1 MNEMD
6 INLQGETEKK
16 QLSISIHVDKSQS
29 MDLHV
34 YSPYWIINKTGL
46 PLQLRVSNLTFCWRL
61 PGEMLVLVDL
71 SCFHTDVSI
80 IVNNNNERTLHVMSP
95 VAWLVV

>member
-6 INLQGETEKK
+6 VNLQGETEKK
-16 QLSISIHVDKSQS
+16 QLSISVHVDKSQS

-46 PLQLRVSNLTFCWRL
+46 PLQLRVSDWHLLMTPRNGIIGCITLSLFAGDVMQGIKTKVDERYILTL
-61 PGEMLVLVDL
+61 Q
-71 SCFHTDVSI
+71 I
-80 IVNNNNERTLHVMSP
+80 
-95 VAWLVV
+95 